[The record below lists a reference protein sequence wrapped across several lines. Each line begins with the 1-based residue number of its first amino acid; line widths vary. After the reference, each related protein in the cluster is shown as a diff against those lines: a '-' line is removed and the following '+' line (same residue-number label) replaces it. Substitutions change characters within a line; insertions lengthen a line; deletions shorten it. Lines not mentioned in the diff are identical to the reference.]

1 MLLGMTRGSSRIATA
16 AIAAAFVACHSG
28 HTLPLIPALDPVSWN
43 SAPEFCTL
51 VRWEDG
57 DTPYVDCGAGA
68 GPVRLLDIDTAES
81 GFDDNSTKR
90 GFWQA
95 KLWQLP
101 VDAVFACGRRATAR
115 AREICPDGTQVELRG
130 RERDKYDRR
139 LAYLRCLDVEVN
151 AKLVRE
157 GHAGRYA
164 YPKDPERPTL
174 CERGF

>member
-1 MLLGMTRGSSRIATA
+1 MA
-16 AIAAAFVACHSG
+16 AIAALLVACHTG
-28 HTLPLIPALDPVSWN
+28 HALPGIPALDPLSWA

-57 DTPYVDCGAGA
+57 DTPYVDCGAGE

-81 GFDDNSTKR
+81 GFDDNSR
-90 GFWQA
+90 ARADWQA

-101 VDAVFACGRRATAR
+101 VERVVACGKQATLR
-115 AREICPDGTQVELRG
+115 AREICPEGSRVELRG
-130 RERDKYDRR
+130 RKRDKYDRR
-139 LAYLRCLDVEVN
+139 LAYLRCCDIEVN
-151 AKLVRE
+151 ARLVRE

-174 CERGF
+174 CVP